1 MAKALEAA
9 GQSSDETYITEHHEA
24 MMQEYRKIMDVLKDN
39 IITEKTEDTSGDTG
53 TAKIEDTSEGYASE
67 ERGTEKE
74 IGKDRLTELFTQL
87 AEQLDTFE
95 STAVDGLLKELFQ
108 YEYQGQ
114 ALRTVLSSVEEKAEA
129 FDFLGAEEELM
140 KLQEKMR

>member
-1 MAKALEAA
+1 
-9 GQSSDETYITEHHEA
+9 

-53 TAKIEDTSEGYASE
+53 AAKIEDTSEGYASE

-87 AEQLDTFE
+87 AEQLD
-95 STAVDGLLKELFQ
+95 L
-108 YEYQGQ
+108 YI
-114 ALRTVLSSVEEKAEA
+114 
-129 FDFLGAEEELM
+129 
-140 KLQEKMR
+140 